1 MTLADTPTSQRKSL
15 PSFARRLAIAL
26 AATLVG
32 ALAVSASWLMHRP
45 VGYSGNAH
53 TSSLISPDFASGFDV
68 AWEVTGED
76 LGVGGSLYA
85 YEEVDG
91 RLVALFGEKGQPS
104 TLVGLD
110 LSGEKPSVLWHRE
123 VPDVDSPMFA
133 WEDSVVVAG
142 QTIRVA
148 DGEVTAT
155 WEMPL
160 PANATSRFSDSDY
173 SRFSNSDKK
182 AFINVG
188 GDQVDPSSASFSRV
202 TWPVVVVCYP
212 RDKPYGVQDFDYL
225 CLGWNKD
232 GTEAWRYK
240 MTFSRYDLQGP
251 GGIPLPVTAVNG
263 YVPVS
268 RNFGYEDRQVGA
280 FLHLAD
286 GVLVESATYNADALV
301 PVADGW
307 LLGGA
312 MPDDP
317 QQRALV
323 TLAPDGTEVSRTR
336 LGYPLMNVDPLMKLS
351 DLDFVKCWDE
361 DGNVVRPTSEQ
372 VASTLTSGEFPWT
385 SVCVQ
390 SDQHSKKGFSM
401 LNGHRLMATNGAGG
415 AENGTYPESL
425 IPATDGSLILSLP
438 PEDKD
443 STDKNPPMN
452 LYATPSGIQLASLE
466 DVGVRYAQPFYDDL
480 LITSPTID
488 SPGAILRSYLGM
500 YPHSDTVIMGITPK
514 RAS

>member
-1 MTLADTPTSQRKSL
+1 MNLPKKLTSWREAL
-15 PSFARRLAIAL
+15 PVLLRCLAIAL

-32 ALAVSASWLMHRP
+32 ALAVGASWRAHRP
-45 VGYSGNAH
+45 VGYSGNARV
-53 TSSLISPDFASGFDV
+53 SSTLSPDFASGFDV
-68 AWEVTGED
+68 AWEVTATD

-91 RLVALFGEKGQPS
+91 RLVALFGENDQPS

-110 LSGEKPSVLWHRE
+110 LSGEKPSVLWRHE

-142 QTIRVA
+142 QTIRVS

-155 WEMPL
+155 WDTPI
-160 PANATSRFSDSDY
+160 PTYISSDFDG
-173 SRFSNSDKK
+173 FNKIKK

-188 GDQVDPSSASFSRV
+188 GDEVNPANGDFSRV
-202 TWPVVVVCYP
+202 TSPVIVICYP
-212 RDKPYGVQDFDYL
+212 RDKPDAVQNFDYL

-240 MTFSRYDLQGP
+240 VNLSPHDLQGP
-251 GGIPLPVTAVNG
+251 GLPLPVTAVDG

-268 RNFGYEDRQVGA
+268 RNFGYADRQVGA

-361 DGNVVRPTSEQ
+361 DGRVARPTSEQ
-372 VASTLTSGEFPWT
+372 VASTLTSGEITWAPLCMQKNRY
-385 SVCVQ
+385 SPR
-390 SDQHSKKGFSM
+390 GFSVI
-401 LNGHRLMATNGAGG
+401 NGHRLMATNGAGG

-452 LYATPSGIQLASLE
+452 LYTAPSGIQLASLE
-466 DVGVRYAQPFYDDL
+466 DVGLRYAQPFYDDL
-480 LITSPTID
+480 LIAKPNH
-488 SPGAILRSYLGM
+488 PGSSWHRYLGT
-500 YPHSDTVIMGITPK
+500 YPHPDTVLMGITPK
-514 RAS
+514 RAG

>member
-1 MTLADTPTSQRKSL
+1 MNLPKKLTSWREAL
-15 PSFARRLAIAL
+15 PVLLRCLTIAL

-32 ALAVSASWLMHRP
+32 ALAVGASWLMHRP
-45 VGYSGNAH
+45 VGYSGDAH

-68 AWEVTGED
+68 AWEVTASD
-76 LGVGGSLYA
+76 LGVSGSLLTYVK
-85 YEEVDG
+85 VDG
-91 RLVALFGEKGQPS
+91 FIVALFGEKGQPS

-110 LSGEKPSVLWHRE
+110 LSGEKPSVLWRRE
-123 VPDVDSPMFA
+123 VSAVDSPMFA
-133 WEDSVVVAG
+133 WEDSIVVAG

-155 WEMPL
+155 WDTPL
-160 PANATSRFSDSDY
+160 PADATSRFVQGDDE
-173 SRFSNSDKK
+173 

-188 GDQVDPSSASFSRV
+188 GAQVNPGYTRFSRV
-202 TWPVVVVCYP
+202 TWPVIVICYP

-232 GTEAWRYK
+232 GTEAWRYEV
-240 MTFSRYDLQGP
+240 SLSSEDLQGP
-251 GGIPLPVTAVNG
+251 GLPLPVTAVDG

-268 RNFGYEDRQVGA
+268 RNFNYEDRQVGA

-286 GVLVESATYNADALV
+286 GVLVESATYNARGLQ

-307 LLGGA
+307 LLEGGTN
-312 MPDDP
+312 DP
-317 QQRALV
+317 RQRLLV
-323 TLAPDGTEVSRTR
+323 TLAPDGTDVSRT
-336 LGYPLMNVDPLMKLS
+336 LLANPLIHVS
-351 DLDFVKCWDE
+351 DVGSATCWDE
-361 DGNVVRPTSEQ
+361 EGRVARPTSEQ
-372 VASTLTSGEFPWT
+372 ATATLTSGEFPWA

-390 SDQHSKKGFSM
+390 RNQNSTKGFSM

-425 IPATDGSLILSLP
+425 IAATDGSLILSQP

-452 LYATPSGIQLASLE
+452 LYTAPSGIQLASLE
-466 DVGVRYAQPFYDDL
+466 DVGLHDAVPFYDDL
-480 LITSPTID
+480 LIASPTRSD
-488 SPGAILRSYLGM
+488 SWLTRLRALLGT
-500 YPHSDTVIMGITPK
+500 YPHSDTVLMGITPR
-514 RAS
+514 RAG

>member
-1 MTLADTPTSQRKSL
+1 MTLADTPTSQRKPL
-15 PSFARRLAIAL
+15 PSFVRRLAI
-26 AATLVG
+26 TLVV
-32 ALAVSASWLMHRP
+32 ALVATAAICVCRLTHRP
-45 VGYSGNAH
+45 VGYSGNARI
-53 TSSLISPDFASGFDV
+53 SSFISPDFASGFDV
-68 AWEVTGED
+68 AWEMTASD
-76 LGVGGSLYA
+76 LGVSGSLWNYVK
-85 YEEVDG
+85 VDG
-91 RLVALFGEKGQPS
+91 FIVALFGEKGQPS

-110 LSGEKPSVLWHRE
+110 LSGEKPSVLWRRE
-123 VPDVDSPMFA
+123 MPTVDGPMFV
-133 WEDSVVVAG
+133 WEDSIVVAG
-142 QTIRVA
+142 QTIRVS

-160 PANATSRFSDSDY
+160 PADATTRFELHDT
-173 SRFSNSDKK
+173 
-182 AFINVG
+182 AALINVG
-188 GDQVDPSSASFSRV
+188 GAQVNPGYTRFLRV
-202 TWPVVVVCYP
+202 TWPVIVVCYP

-240 MTFSRYDLQGP
+240 VNFSPYNLQGP
-251 GGIPLPVTAVNG
+251 GIPLSATPVDG

-268 RNFGYEDRQVGA
+268 RNYNYGDRKVGA

-286 GVLVESATYNADALV
+286 GVLVESATYNPDALV
-301 PVADGW
+301 PVAEGW

-312 MPDDP
+312 MPDNP

-336 LGYPLMNVDPLMKLS
+336 LADPLMKLS

-372 VASTLTSGEFPWT
+372 AATTLTSGEATWAHLCT
-385 SVCVQ
+385 NH
-390 SDQHSKKGFSM
+390 DRDTGFSGVTNI
-401 LNGHRLMATNGAGG
+401 NGRRLKVTNEAGDSQYG
-415 AENGTYPESL
+415 SYPDSM
-425 IPATDGSLILSLP
+425 IPATDGSLMLSQP

-500 YPHSDTVIMGITPK
+500 YPHPDTILMGITPK

>member
-1 MTLADTPTSQRKSL
+1 MNLPKKLTSWREAL
-15 PSFARRLAIAL
+15 PVLLRCLAIAL

-32 ALAVSASWLMHRP
+32 ALAVGASWLMHRP
-45 VGYSGNAH
+45 VGYSGDAH

-68 AWEVTGED
+68 AWEVTASD
-76 LGVGGSLYA
+76 LGVGGSLSA
-85 YEEVDG
+85 YVKIDG
-91 RLVALFGEKGQPS
+91 RLVALFRGQDQPP
-104 TLVGLD
+104 TLLGLD
-110 LSGEKPSVLWHRE
+110 LSGEKPSVLWRRE
-123 VPDVDSPMFA
+123 VPDADSPMLA
-133 WEDSVVVAG
+133 WEDSIVVAG
-142 QTIRVA
+142 QTIRVS

-155 WEMPL
+155 WDTPL
-160 PANATSRFSDSDY
+160 PADATTRFVAHDTA
-173 SRFSNSDKK
+173 

-188 GDQVDPSSASFSRV
+188 GAQVNPGYTRFLRV
-202 TWPVVVVCYP
+202 TWPVIVVCYP
-212 RDKPYGVQDFDYL
+212 RDKPYGVQNFDYL

-232 GTEAWRYK
+232 GTEAWRYEV
-240 MTFSRYDLQGP
+240 TLSSEDLQGP
-251 GGIPLPVTAVNG
+251 GIPVSATPVDG

-268 RNFGYEDRQVGA
+268 RNFEYTDRKVGA

-286 GVLVESATYNADALV
+286 GVLVESATYYADALV

-312 MPDDP
+312 MPDNP

-336 LGYPLMNVDPLMKLS
+336 LADPLMKLS

-372 VASTLTSGEFPWT
+372 AATTLTSGEATWAHLCT
-385 SVCVQ
+385 NH
-390 SDQHSKKGFSM
+390 DRDTGFSGVTNI
-401 LNGHRLMATNGAGG
+401 NGRRLKVTNEAGDSQYG
-415 AENGTYPESL
+415 SYPDSM
-425 IPATDGSLILSLP
+425 IPATDGSLMLSQP

-500 YPHSDTVIMGITPK
+500 YPHPDTILMGITPK

>member
-1 MTLADTPTSQRKSL
+1 MNLPKKLTSLREAL
-15 PSFARRLAIAL
+15 PILLRCLAIAL

-32 ALAVSASWLMHRP
+32 ALAVGASWLMHRP
-45 VGYSGNAH
+45 VGYSGDARV
-53 TSSLISPDFASGFDV
+53 SSTLSPDFASGFDV
-68 AWEVTGED
+68 AWEVTAAD
-76 LGVGGSLYA
+76 LGVGGSLRA
-85 YEEVDG
+85 YEEIDG
-91 RLVALFGEKGQPS
+91 LLVALFGEKGQPS

-110 LSGEKPSVLWHRE
+110 LSGEKPSVLWRRE
-123 VPDVDSPMFA
+123 VSAVDSPMFA

-142 QTIRVA
+142 QTIRVS

-155 WEMPL
+155 WDTPL
-160 PANATSRFSDSDY
+160 PTDATSRFVQSDDE
-173 SRFSNSDKK
+173 

-188 GDQVDPSSASFSRV
+188 GDHIDPGHTGFSRV

-212 RDKPYGVQDFDYL
+212 RDMAQVVQNFDYL

-232 GTEAWRYK
+232 GTEAWRYEV
-240 MTFSRYDLQGP
+240 SLSSEDLQGP
-251 GGIPLPVTAVNG
+251 GIPLSATPVDG

-268 RNFGYEDRQVGA
+268 PNFGYEDRPVSA

-307 LLGGA
+307 LLEGA
-312 MPDDP
+312 TNDP
-317 QQRALV
+317 RQRSLI

-336 LGYPLMNVDPLMKLS
+336 LADPLIHVS
-351 DLDFVKCWDE
+351 DVGSATCWDE
-361 DGNVVRPTSEQ
+361 EGRVARPTSEQ
-372 VASTLTSGEFPWT
+372 ATSTLTSGEFPWA

-390 SDQHSKKGFSM
+390 RDEHFKQSFSIM
-401 LNGHRLMATNGAGG
+401 NGHRLMATNGAGG

-425 IPATDGSLILSLP
+425 IAATDGSLILSQP
-438 PEDKD
+438 PKDKD

-452 LYATPSGIQLASLE
+452 LYTAPSGIQLASLE
-466 DVGVRYAQPFYDDL
+466 DVGLHDAVPFYDDL
-480 LITSPTID
+480 LIASPTRSD
-488 SPGAILRSYLGM
+488 SWLTRLRALLGT
-500 YPHSDTVIMGITPK
+500 YPHPDTVLMGITPK

>member
-1 MTLADTPTSQRKSL
+1 MTLADTPTSQRKPL
-15 PSFARRLAIAL
+15 PSFVRRLAIAL

-45 VGYSGNAH
+45 VGYSGDAH

-68 AWEVTGED
+68 AWEVTASD
-76 LGVGGSLYA
+76 LGVSGSLWNYVK
-85 YEEVDG
+85 VDG
-91 RLVALFGEKGQPS
+91 FIVAVFGEKDQPS
-104 TLVGLD
+104 TFIGLD
-110 LSGEKPSVLWHRE
+110 LSSEKPSVLWRRE
-123 VPDVDSPMFA
+123 MPTVDGPMFV
-133 WEDSVVVAG
+133 WEDSIVVAG
-142 QTIRVA
+142 QTIRVS
-148 DGEVTAT
+148 DGGVTAT
-155 WEMPL
+155 WEIPL
-160 PANATSRFSDSDY
+160 PADATTRFELHDT
-173 SRFSNSDKK
+173 
-182 AFINVG
+182 AALINVG
-188 GDQVDPSSASFSRV
+188 GAQVNPGYTRFLRV
-202 TWPVVVVCYP
+202 TWPVIVVCYP

-240 MTFSRYDLQGP
+240 VNFSPYNLQGP
-251 GGIPLPVTAVNG
+251 GIPLSATPVDG

-268 RNFGYEDRQVGA
+268 RNYNYGDRKVGA

-286 GVLVESATYNADALV
+286 GVLVESATYNPDALV

-312 MPDDP
+312 MPDNP

-336 LGYPLMNVDPLMKLS
+336 LADPLMKLS

-372 VASTLTSGEFPWT
+372 AATTLTSGEATWAHLCT
-385 SVCVQ
+385 NH
-390 SDQHSKKGFSM
+390 DRDTGFSGVTNI
-401 LNGHRLMATNGAGG
+401 NGRRLKVTNEAGDSQYG
-415 AENGTYPESL
+415 SYPDSM
-425 IPATDGSLILSLP
+425 IPATDGSLMLSQP

-500 YPHSDTVIMGITPK
+500 YPHPDTVLMGITPK

>member
-1 MTLADTPTSQRKSL
+1 MNLPKKLTSWREAL
-15 PSFARRLAIAL
+15 PVLLRCLAIAL

-45 VGYSGNAH
+45 IGYSGNARV
-53 TSSLISPDFASGFDV
+53 SSTLSPDFASGFDV
-68 AWEVTGED
+68 AWEVTASD
-76 LGVGGSLYA
+76 LGVSGSLLTYVK
-85 YEEVDG
+85 VDG
-91 RLVALFGEKGQPS
+91 FIVALFGEKGQPS

-110 LSGEKPSVLWHRE
+110 LSGEKPSVLWRRE
-123 VPDVDSPMFA
+123 VSAVDSPMFA
-133 WEDSVVVAG
+133 WEDSIVVAG

-160 PANATSRFSDSDY
+160 PADATSRFVQGDDE
-173 SRFSNSDKK
+173 

-188 GDQVDPSSASFSRV
+188 GAQVNPGYTRFSRV
-202 TWPVVVVCYP
+202 TWPVIVICYP

-232 GTEAWRYK
+232 GTEAWRYEV
-240 MTFSRYDLQGP
+240 SLSSEDLQGP
-251 GGIPLPVTAVNG
+251 GLPLPVTAVDG

-268 RNFGYEDRQVGA
+268 RNFNYEDRQVGA

-286 GVLVESATYNADALV
+286 GVLVESATYNARGLH

-307 LLGGA
+307 LLEGGTN
-312 MPDDP
+312 DP
-317 QQRALV
+317 RQRLLV
-323 TLAPDGTEVSRTR
+323 TLAPDGTEVSRT
-336 LGYPLMNVDPLMKLS
+336 LLADPLIHVS
-351 DLDFVKCWDE
+351 DVGSATCWDE
-361 DGNVVRPTSEQ
+361 EGRVARPTSEQ
-372 VASTLTSGEFPWT
+372 ATSTLTSGEFPWA

-390 SDQHSKKGFSM
+390 RNQNSTKGFSM

-425 IPATDGSLILSLP
+425 IPATDGSLILSQP

-452 LYATPSGIQLASLE
+452 LYTAPSGIQLASLE
-466 DVGVRYAQPFYDDL
+466 DVGLHDAVPFYDDL
-480 LITSPTID
+480 LIASPTRSD
-488 SPGAILRSYLGM
+488 SWLTRLRSFLGF
-500 YPHSDTVIMGITPK
+500 YPHPDTVLMGITPK
-514 RAS
+514 RAG

>member
-1 MTLADTPTSQRKSL
+1 MNLPKKLTSLREAL
-15 PSFARRLAIAL
+15 PILLRCLAIAL
-26 AATLVG
+26 AVALVS
-32 ALAVSASWLMHRP
+32 ALAVGASWRAHRP
-45 VGYSGNAH
+45 IGYSGSARV
-53 TSSLISPDFASGFDV
+53 SSTLSPDFASGFDV
-68 AWEVTGED
+68 AWELTGED
-76 LGVGGSLYA
+76 LGVGGSLWTY
-85 YEEVDG
+85 VKIDG
-91 RLVALFGEKGQPS
+91 YLVALFGGQDQPS

-110 LSGEKPSVLWHRE
+110 LSGEKPSVLWRRE
-123 VPDVDSPMFA
+123 VPDTDSPMFA

-142 QTIRVA
+142 QTIRVS

-155 WEMPL
+155 WDTPL
-160 PANATSRFSDSDY
+160 PADATTRFELHDT
-173 SRFSNSDKK
+173 K
-182 AFINVG
+182 ALINVG
-188 GDQVDPSSASFSRV
+188 GNQVDPGYTRFSRV
-202 TWPVVVVCYP
+202 TWPVIVVCYP

-240 MTFSRYDLQGP
+240 VNFSPYDLQGP
-251 GGIPLPVTAVNG
+251 GIPVSATPVDG

-268 RNFGYEDRQVGA
+268 RNFNDWDRKVGA

-286 GVLVESATYNADALV
+286 GVLVESATYDPDALV

-336 LGYPLMNVDPLMKLS
+336 LADPLMKLS
-351 DLDFVKCWDE
+351 DLNNVKCWDE
-361 DGNVVRPTSEQ
+361 DGRVARPTSEQ
-372 VASTLTSGEFPWT
+372 AASTLTSGEFPWA

-390 SDQHSKKGFSM
+390 RDQDSKEGFSLM
-401 LNGHRLMATNGAGG
+401 NGHRLMATNGAGG

-452 LYATPSGIQLASLE
+452 LYAAPSGIQLASLE
-466 DVGVRYAQPFYDDL
+466 DVGVRYAQPFYEDL

-488 SPGAILRSYLGM
+488 SPGAILRSFLGF
-500 YPHSDTVIMGITPK
+500 YPHPDTVLMGITPR
-514 RAS
+514 RAG

>member
-1 MTLADTPTSQRKSL
+1 MNLTKKLTSLREALPTVL
-15 PSFARRLAIAL
+15 RRLAIAL
-26 AATLVG
+26 AVALVS
-32 ALAVSASWLMHRP
+32 ALAVGASWRAHRP
-45 VGYSGNAH
+45 VGYSGDAH

-68 AWEVTGED
+68 AWEVTASD
-76 LGVGGSLYA
+76 LGVSGSLLTYVK
-85 YEEVDG
+85 VDG
-91 RLVALFGEKGQPS
+91 FIVAVFGEKGQPS

-110 LSGEKPSVLWHRE
+110 LSGENPSVLWRRE
-123 VPDVDSPMFA
+123 VTSADGPMFA
-133 WEDSVVVAG
+133 WGDSVVVAG

-160 PANATSRFSDSDY
+160 PTSVISRFSDSDY
-173 SRFSNSDKK
+173 SRFSDSDKK

-202 TWPVVVVCYP
+202 TWPVIVVCYP

-251 GGIPLPVTAVNG
+251 GGIPLPVTAVDG

-268 RNFGYEDRQVGA
+268 RNLGYEERQVGA

-286 GVLVESATYNADALV
+286 GVLVESTTYNADALV

-372 VASTLTSGEFPWT
+372 VASALTSGEFPWT

-390 SDQHSKKGFSM
+390 GDQHSEKGFSM

-452 LYATPSGIQLASLE
+452 LYAAPSGIQLASLE
-466 DVGVRYAQPFYDDL
+466 NVGVRYAQPFYEDL
-480 LITSPTID
+480 LITSPFSD

-500 YPHSDTVIMGITPK
+500 YPHPDTVLMGITPK
-514 RAS
+514 RAG

>member
-1 MTLADTPTSQRKSL
+1 MTLSNTLTSRRKSL
-15 PSFARRLAIAL
+15 PSILRRLAITLSVA
-26 AATLVG
+26 LVG

-45 VGYSGNAH
+45 VGYSGDAH

-68 AWEVTGED
+68 AWELTAAD
-76 LGVGGSLYA
+76 LGVSGSLSA
-85 YEEVDG
+85 YVKIDG
-91 RLVALFGEKGQPS
+91 RLVAVFGEKDQPS
-104 TLVGLD
+104 TFVGLD
-110 LSGEKPSVLWHRE
+110 LSGEKPSVLWRRE
-123 VPDVDSPMFA
+123 VPTVDGPMFV
-133 WEDSVVVAG
+133 WEDSIVVAG
-142 QTIRVA
+142 QTIRVS

-160 PANATSRFSDSDY
+160 PANATSRFGLQDT
-173 SRFSNSDKK
+173 
-182 AFINVG
+182 AALINVG
-188 GDQVDPSSASFSRV
+188 GAQVDPSSAGFLRV
-202 TWPVVVVCYP
+202 TWPVIVVCYP

-240 MTFSRYDLQGP
+240 VNFSPYDLQGP
-251 GGIPLPVTAVNG
+251 GIPLPVTAVDG

-268 RNFGYEDRQVGA
+268 RNYNYGDRKVGA

-452 LYATPSGIQLASLE
+452 LYAAPSGIQLASLE
-466 DVGVRYAQPFYDDL
+466 DVGVHYAQPFYEDL
-480 LITSPTID
+480 LITSPFFD
-488 SPGAILRSYLGM
+488 SPGAVLRSFLGF
-500 YPHSDTVIMGITPK
+500 YPRSDTVLMGITPK
-514 RAS
+514 RAG

>member
-1 MTLADTPTSQRKSL
+1 MTLADTPTSQRKPL
-15 PSFARRLAIAL
+15 PSFVRRLAIAL

-45 VGYSGNAH
+45 VGYSGDAH

-68 AWEVTGED
+68 AWEVTASD
-76 LGVGGSLYA
+76 LGVSGSLWNYVK
-85 YEEVDG
+85 VDG
-91 RLVALFGEKGQPS
+91 FIVAVFGEKDQPS
-104 TLVGLD
+104 TFIGLD
-110 LSGEKPSVLWHRE
+110 LSGEKPSVLWRRE
-123 VPDVDSPMFA
+123 MPTVDGPMFV
-133 WEDSVVVAG
+133 WEDSIVVAG
-142 QTIRVA
+142 QTIRVS

-160 PANATSRFSDSDY
+160 PADATTRFELH
-173 SRFSNSDKK
+173 
-182 AFINVG
+182 ATAALINVG
-188 GDQVDPSSASFSRV
+188 GAQVNPGYTRFLRV
-202 TWPVVVVCYP
+202 TWPVIVVCYP

-240 MTFSRYDLQGP
+240 VNFSPYNLQGP
-251 GGIPLPVTAVNG
+251 GIPLGATPVDG

-268 RNFGYEDRQVGA
+268 RNYNYGDRKVGA

-286 GVLVESATYNADALV
+286 GVLVESATYNPDALV

-312 MPDDP
+312 MPDNP

-336 LGYPLMNVDPLMKLS
+336 LADPLMKLS

-372 VASTLTSGEFPWT
+372 AATTLTSGEATWAHLCT
-385 SVCVQ
+385 NH
-390 SDQHSKKGFSM
+390 DRDTGFSGVTNI
-401 LNGHRLMATNGAGG
+401 NGRRLKVTNEAGDSQYG
-415 AENGTYPESL
+415 SYPDSM
-425 IPATDGSLILSLP
+425 IPATDGSLMLSQP

-500 YPHSDTVIMGITPK
+500 YPHPDTILMGITPK

>member
-1 MTLADTPTSQRKSL
+1 MTLADTPTSQRKPL
-15 PSFARRLAIAL
+15 PSFVRRLAIAL

-68 AWEVTGED
+68 AWEVTASD
-76 LGVGGSLYA
+76 LGVSGSLWNYVK
-85 YEEVDG
+85 VDG
-91 RLVALFGEKGQPS
+91 FIVAVFGEKDQPS
-104 TLVGLD
+104 TFIGLD
-110 LSGEKPSVLWHRE
+110 LSGEKPSVLWRRE
-123 VPDVDSPMFA
+123 MPTVDGPMFV
-133 WEDSVVVAG
+133 WEDSIVVAG
-142 QTIRVA
+142 QTIRVS

-160 PANATSRFSDSDY
+160 PADATTRFELHDT
-173 SRFSNSDKK
+173 
-182 AFINVG
+182 AALINVG
-188 GDQVDPSSASFSRV
+188 GAQVNPGYTRFLRV
-202 TWPVVVVCYP
+202 TGPVIVVCYP

-240 MTFSRYDLQGP
+240 VNFSPYNLQGP
-251 GGIPLPVTAVNG
+251 GIPLSATPVDG

-268 RNFGYEDRQVGA
+268 RNYNYGDRKVGA

-286 GVLVESATYNADALV
+286 GVLVESATYNPDALV

-312 MPDDP
+312 MPDNP

-336 LGYPLMNVDPLMKLS
+336 LADPLMKLS

-372 VASTLTSGEFPWT
+372 AATTLTSGEATWAHLCWYTDDNVFPPRIT
-385 SVCVQ
+385 AI
-390 SDQHSKKGFSM
+390 
-401 LNGHRLMATNGAGG
+401 NGRSLHVTNEAGG
-415 AENGTYPESL
+415 ADRVSFPKTAA
-425 IPATDGSLILSLP
+425 IATDGSLILSTPPTHDDREEPAP
-438 PEDKD
+438 PE
-443 STDKNPPMN
+443 T
-452 LYATPSGIQLASLE
+452 LYAVPSGIPLTSLDEIGVTDAS
-466 DVGVRYAQPFYDDL
+466 VFYEDL
-480 LITSPTID
+480 LIASPAQPD
-488 SPGAILRSYLGM
+488 SRIARLRSFLGF
-500 YPHSDTVIMGITPK
+500 YPHPDTILMGITPK